1 VQNGWV
7 GKTLHDLQEDIERLK
22 EQLVNCGNFTE
33 RQQLRDKLNKLRRA
47 RACYLKWIYGVWD
60 RF

>member
-7 GKTLHDLQEDIERLK
+7 GKTLYELQQDIERLK
-22 EQLVNCGNFTE
+22 QQLADCDNTEQREQLC
-33 RQQLRDKLNKLRRA
+33 DKLNKLRRA
-47 RACYLKWIYGVWD
+47 KACYLRWIYRACD